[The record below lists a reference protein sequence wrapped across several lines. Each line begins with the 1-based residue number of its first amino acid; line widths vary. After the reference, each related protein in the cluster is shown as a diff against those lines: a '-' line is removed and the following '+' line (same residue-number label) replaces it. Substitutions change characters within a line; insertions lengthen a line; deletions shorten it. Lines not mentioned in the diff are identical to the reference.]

1 MVEDGGR
8 IAGHKVEPDKSMKKS
23 ERSVSRPTGTSPRGT
38 KSTASRP
45 AKPVQSTIVEGQ
57 SGETLSLTEIKEL
70 IELVSEKQFNEFELE
85 RGDFRL
91 RLQKGGPRLVEQ
103 PSGAIAGGTTLP
115 TPATQIG
122 QGSAQVVIAPEPAPI
137 IEEKLHLVTSPI
149 VGTFYRSPSPTSEV
163 FVKLGDSVESGKTLC
178 IIEAMKLMNE
188 IQSDGTGTIAKIFV
202 ENGQPVE
209 YGQPLFGLKV

>member
-1 MVEDGGR
+1 M
-8 IAGHKVEPDKSMKKS
+8 
-23 ERSVSRPTGTSPRGT
+23 SRPTGTSQRGT
-38 KSTASRP
+38 KNTASQP
-45 AKPVQSTIVEGQ
+45 AKPVQSNMVEGQ
-57 SGETLSLTEIKEL
+57 SWESLSLTEIKEL

-91 RLQKGGPRLVEQ
+91 RLQKGGPRLLEQ
-103 PSGAIAGGTTLP
+103 SSGAMVGG
-115 TPATQIG
+115 ATQAT
-122 QGSAQVVIAPEPAPI
+122 QGAAHVVSAPEPTPI
-137 IEEKLHLVTSPI
+137 VEEKLHLVTSPI
-149 VGTFYRSPSPTSEV
+149 VGTFYRSPSPTSDV